1 MTHGSTRTPLPP
13 LPPEPQQFLEQ
24 LRPIRSARTCDAY
37 GVALRHFHRWA
48 RDAGVRIEDISRTDI
63 VAFCSALHSLGLA
76 PSTRGLILVMVRNYL
91 RFLARCRRLH
101 NDPRDLIEAGDF
113 PPLPERLP
121 RVLQPDLDRELA
133 KVLFKSDRPLWLGLY
148 VMRWTGMRVSELCH
162 LPCDCIR
169 DDGHGNQFLKV
180 PLGKLNKER
189 LVPLDEQTLGVV
201 KRLHSLR
208 RNQGPWL
215 LVSRSLPHAPYSQR
229 SISLALAKALTLC
242 TARDP
247 EPVCSHRLR
256 HTYAATMLDAGL
268 SVGALRQILGHRDVN
283 MTLRY
288 AALTLDS
295 LAQQHA
301 AAFKKVMAKHHHAL
315 PRDLT
320 GDPSRA
326 VVAADVL
333 IRTLK
338 RNAPAHS
345 EATKLRAQRLLKR
358 LHRIAGELQE
368 LGL

>member
-1 MTHGSTRTPLPP
+1 M
-13 LPPEPQQFLEQ
+13 
-24 LRPIRSARTCDAY
+24 
-37 GVALRHFHRWA
+37 ALRRFYKWA
-48 RDAGVRIEDISRTDI
+48 RDANVRVEDITRTDI
-63 VAFCSALHSLGLA
+63 VAFCSALHALGLA
-76 PSTRGLILVMVRNYL
+76 PATRAVILVMVRNYL
-91 RFLARCRRLH
+91 RFLARCGRLQ
-101 NDPRDLIEAGDF
+101 NDPRDLVAAADF

-121 RVLQPDLDRELA
+121 RVLGPDLDHELA
-133 KVLFKSDRPLWLGLY
+133 KVLFNSDRPLWLGLY
-148 VMRWTGMRVSELCH
+148 VMRWTGMRVSELRH
-162 LPCDCIR
+162 LPCDCTR
-169 DDGHGNQFLKV
+169 EDGRGNQFLKV

-189 LVPLDEQTLGVV
+189 LVPIDEQTLGAI

-208 RNQGPWL
+208 PNQGPWL
-215 LVSRSLPHAPYSQR
+215 LVSRSLPHAPYSRQ
-229 SISLALAKALTLC
+229 SIGRALEKAVRLC

-247 EPVCSHRLR
+247 DPVCCHRLR

-268 SVGALRQILGHRDVN
+268 TVGALRQILGHRDVN

-315 PRDLT
+315 PRGLC

-338 RNAPAHS
+338 RNAQVHPGT
-345 EATKLRAQRLLKR
+345 TKLRAQRLLRR
-358 LHRIAGELQE
+358 LHRIAGELEE